1 MFSLHSLFDKVVL
14 FTAREKCSGEQNR
27 QGLMLPSALNLKVS
41 QIRACWLTT
50 PRQQAQQYLYPVDIG
65 ADPEAG

>member
-27 QGLMLPSALNLKVS
+27 QGLMLPSALNLS
-41 QIRACWLTT
+41 FPNQSLLAD
-50 PRQQAQQYLYPVDIG
+50 YPT
-65 ADPEAG
+65 AAGSAVPLSS